1 MALKLLTRKEWHSAL
16 YTFFIVNTS
25 LCASG
30 CGKDENPAKQHLARP
45 AAASDSEHGSAST
58 KQEPSAQPRETAP
71 SLKSKAQPASAAKS
85 PTPDFTMSAQ
95 EFLDEYKRDRKAAQ
109 KKYDEAI
116 IQVTGVVH
124 HIGRTFRKEPW
135 VILTQREG
143 KETDSDGVRCGLSN
157 KQAWTKVQAGQ
168 KITLK
173 GKCDSLGDLL
183 SCELVDPGPSQSIVL
198 SSEDLAKECTKD
210 WEAATEKYHE
220 LYLIVEGEV
229 IGKEFPY
236 HNTIVDLSLKGD
248 GRRKVICRF
257 DGGDAGEELGPVKTG
272 MHVKVFGW
280 YHRSAQGKDYVFLAL
295 CFLVEPPK

>member
-1 MALKLLTRKEWHSAL
+1 MESSRKIWLLVGLIIAIVGAGCL
-16 YTFFIVNTS
+16 GILVLGGIVFFWS
-25 LCASG
+25 QS
-30 CGKDENPAKQHLARP
+30 PAARP
-45 AAASDSEHGSAST
+45 MPQSVGRSLPETPPAAGPELKPAPAPAAES
-58 KQEPSAQPRETAP
+58 PS
-71 SLKSKAQPASAAKS
+71 
-85 PTPDFTMSAQ
+85 PDFTMSAQ
-95 EFLDEYKRDRKAAQ
+95 EFLDEYKRDQKAAR
-109 KKYDEAI
+109 KKYDEAT

-143 KETDSDGVRCGLSN
+143 KETDSDGVRCGLSD

-210 WEAATEKYHE
+210 WEAATEKYHQ

-229 IGKEFPY
+229 IGKESVY
-236 HNTIVDLSLKGD
+236 NDIINSVKYVDLSLKGD
-248 GRRKVICRF
+248 GKKKVLCRF
-257 DGGDAGEELGPVKTG
+257 NDSDAKKELGPVKTG
-272 MHVKVFGW
+272 THVKVLGW